1 MNTVLD
7 KNNWQC
13 PYCGIFQILQ
23 YGENLKTTEECNLT
37 SMSKY
42 NEISVRLFSIS
53 CLNCKELTLNIDL
66 EKKIY
71 PKPNLYRKGIMDFDS
86 GPYFKNLKSWSLM
99 PDSRAKPQPDYLP
112 KNVIENYNEAC
123 KIADSSPRASAIL
136 SRRCLEVMIK
146 DFCKVEGS
154 GTLFEK
160 IEEVRKK
167 SIEIQE
173 ITEES
178 IDAIDHIRKQG
189 NIAAHIQK
197 PTNLLID
204 NVSKK
209 DSDLLIELLEM
220 LFQEWYIARYRR
232 KERLAKITKAKEK
245 TNSFA
250 TKEQK
255 NKEGSIHSNISK
267 LNT

>member
-1 MNTVLD
+1 MNTILD
-7 KNNWQC
+7 ENNWQC
-13 PYCGIFQILQ
+13 PYCGVFQILQ
-23 YGENLKTTEECNLT
+23 NGKNLRIAEDHHLT

-42 NEISVRLFSIS
+42 KNIGVKLVSIA
-53 CLNCKELTLNIDL
+53 CLNCKELTFKIDL
-66 EKKIY
+66 ANSKTHTGSLISPSHSIINHYLK
-71 PKPNLYRKGIMDFDS
+71 DS
-86 GPYFKNLKSWSLM
+86 IKSWSLM
-99 PDSRAKPQPDYLP
+99 PDSRAKPQPDYIP
-112 KNVIENYNEAC
+112 KSVIENYNEAC

-136 SRRCLEVMIK
+136 SRRCLEAMIK

-160 IEEVRKK
+160 IEKVRKK

-178 IDAIDHIRKQG
+178 IGAIDHIRKQG

-204 NVSKK
+204 NMSKE

-220 LFQEWYIARYRR
+220 LFQEWYIASQKR
-232 KERLAKITKAKEK
+232 KERLAKIKKVKEK
-245 TNSFA
+245 VDSSVKNQAS
-250 TKEQK
+250 KKSLVQK
-255 NKEGSIHSNISK
+255 T
-267 LNT
+267 L